1 MRLPFYLTR
10 LSGAEPDP
18 SSLTINDI
26 FDGDNKEYVCIFNYM
41 LDPEWLFS
49 ECPALLTIP
58 VLICHG
64 QKSLESVLIENVVS
78 SRVDLGAETYGSH
91 HTKMMIIFYSNGI
104 RIAIGTANLVEGD
117 WSTKTQGFYV
127 QDFPLLSHNSDHT
140 TTTTTTTTTNNTY
153 NNDYMNDLSDYLKEI
168 KLYSSFTQKVLTD
181 KVINRLPLYDYS
193 SAYAILMPSVPGRHK
208 VYNTPYST
216 STSATTTSNTNSTQS
231 STRIGINKWGHFK
244 LKSALDYYYNHLNTH
259 PTTTTSSSSTSSTT
273 PSSSSSDINILNTEI
288 LENHTFIQC
297 SSLGSLTK
305 NEAYIT
311 ELTSSM
317 KATKEKLKFIWPT
330 VETVRN
336 SLEGY
341 NAGTSIP
348 CDSKNMYEDYPAN
361 KRLKPFFR
369 DNM

>member
-10 LSGAEPDP
+10 LSGAKPDP
-18 SSLTINDI
+18 TSLTINDI

-41 LDPEWLFS
+41 LDPEWLFN
-49 ECPALLTIP
+49 ECPTLLTIP

-78 SRVDLGAETYGSH
+78 SRVDLGNETYGSH
-91 HTKMMIIFYSNGI
+91 HTKMMIIFYSNGV
-104 RIAIGTANLVEGD
+104 RIAIGTANLIEGD
-117 WSTKTQGFYV
+117 WATKTQGFYV

-140 TTTTTTTTTNNTY
+140 TTTNTTSTTY
-153 NNDYMNDLSDYLKEI
+153 NNDYMIDLSDYLKEI
-168 KLYSSFTQKVLTD
+168 KLYSSFTQKVLTE

-193 SAYAILMPSVPGRHK
+193 NAYAILIPSVPGQHK
-208 VYNTPYST
+208 VYTPSSST
-216 STSATTTSNTNSTQS
+216 SNATSN
-231 STRIGINKWGHFK
+231 RIGINKWGH
-244 LKSALDYYYNHLNTH
+244 LKIKSSLDYYYDHLHTH
-259 PTTTTSSSSTSSTT
+259 PTT
-273 PSSSSSDINILNTEI
+273 PSSNSDINIVNTEI

-317 KATKEKLKFIWPT
+317 KATREKLKFIWPT

-348 CDSKNMYEDYPAN
+348 CDSKNMYDDYPAN